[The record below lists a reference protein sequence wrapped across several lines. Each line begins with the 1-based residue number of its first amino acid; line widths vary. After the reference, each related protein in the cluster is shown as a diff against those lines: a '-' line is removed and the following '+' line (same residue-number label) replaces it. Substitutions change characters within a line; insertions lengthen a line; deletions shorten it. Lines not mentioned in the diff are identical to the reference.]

1 MFIVSYSFSI
11 LARAS
16 NPALMA
22 PAVTSWN
29 LVSSSLREIPP
40 VFDCQGIFQFR
51 PKNFHK
57 TCLGDLFFSESLKI
71 QTFRTILV
79 QYLPFFKTYNTL
91 WLPGYLKILGFSLIF
106 ALLAVFK
113 DLSLFNIYKKN
124 NGKIIEFF

>member
-1 MFIVSYSFSI
+1 LEFGLLQSGINS
-11 LARAS
+11 
-16 NPALMA
+16 
-22 PAVTSWN
+22 T
-29 LVSSSLREIPP
+29 

-57 TCLGDLFFSESLKI
+57 TCLGDLFFSES
-71 QTFRTILV
+71 
-79 QYLPFFKTYNTL
+79 NTL